1 MHKFHLPF
9 FLAIMLG
16 LFSNNSH
23 AACTDDLLGDFA
35 SEKNGSAIIRI
46 EKIQGELTYR
56 MSTENL
62 QWDANVHKSALVAQ
76 DKLLQ
81 LLKEQSLLKT
91 SCAIW
96 VDSGVLMK
104 LPVGTAVQVSSP
116 TQKSYIDREVTT
128 GYVYYIMQGFM
139 LEAIDLYPVAAKGI
153 SPVTPEPLKK
163 RPDGKEVADA
173 AVICPGKRRPD
184 MKQVAFNNLR
194 ASTKDWFRKRSP
206 QMQLEFI
213 CGQLLHAE
221 MLKFPG
227 MATKD
232 EKERTVILENL
243 RELLRAG
250 QIPRDEN
257 GDAQWLNAGIALLRG
272 NHDWN
277 MVVAL
282 QKEFY
287 DLFDQAVFPRLT
299 VPAPYENGY
308 ANTELLKLTRF
319 MPAAQALRVLKKFNK
334 KGFLSSSRERPE
346 TKRYALS
353 PVAMELLQ
361 QYPDLGTVPATTL
374 DFLFSQAGS
383 DAVNDRELM
392 RNAVATKNADA
403 VLQLLKHGADP
414 LHSEVLS
421 RAWDTPAYPSLLAAA
436 LAQHASTKAKNL
448 LPQIEAEAVL
458 SRILATRDYEKK
470 IDWQEVDFLVS
481 AGADINHMFGQ
492 NIPENIGVY
501 AHMRPESTM
510 QLIAHGLQL
519 DKNHAYDDGKNKT
532 SGELLPLYLRFEGYE
547 PHHED
552 LIRAMLTKYNNVNIA
567 SVCTTCG
574 LNYPLDYAL
583 KSGRADLV
591 KTFLE
596 FGANPN
602 NVNRDGSLSFWQ
614 AIIKNQPDMLD
625 MMATSEF
632 RLNLN
637 AVDKNGISILAWAN
651 CIKADAAAAW
661 LREHGA
667 LEIGREIC
675 AKVK

>member
-1 MHKFHLPF
+1 
-9 FLAIMLG
+9 MLG
-16 LFSNNSH
+16 LFSRNSH
-23 AACTDDLLGDFA
+23 AACSDTLLGDFA
-35 SEKNGSAIIRI
+35 SEKNGPAIIRI
-46 EKIQGELTYR
+46 EKTQGELTYR
-56 MSTENL
+56 MSTDSQ

-81 LLKEQSLLKT
+81 LLKEQSLPET

-139 LEAIDLYPVAAKGI
+139 LEAIDLYPVAARGI
-153 SPVTPEPLKK
+153 SPATPEPLKK
-163 RPDGKEVADA
+163 RPDGKEVAGA
-173 AVICPGKRRPD
+173 AALCPGKKLPD

-213 CGQLLHAE
+213 CGQWLHAE

-227 MATKD
+227 MVTKD
-232 EKERTVILENL
+232 EKERTATLENF

-299 VPAPYENGY
+299 VPAPYENSHT
-308 ANTELLKLTRF
+308 NTELLKLTRF

-334 KGFLSSSRERPE
+334 KGFLSNSRERPE
-346 TKRYALS
+346 TRGYALS

-374 DFLFSQAGS
+374 DFLFPQAGA
-383 DAVNDRELM
+383 DAINDRELM

-403 VLQLLKHGADP
+403 VLQLLKRGADP
-414 LHSEVLS
+414 LRREVLS

-436 LAQHASTKAKNL
+436 LAQHASTKAKTL

-470 IDWQEVDFLVS
+470 IDWEEVDFLVGT
-481 AGADINHMFGQ
+481 GADINHMFGQ
-492 NIPENIGVY
+492 NRPENIGVY

-547 PHHED
+547 PHRED

-567 SVCTTCG
+567 SGCTTCG

-596 FGANPN
+596 FGADPN
-602 NVNRDGSLSFWQ
+602 NVNKDGSLSFWQ
-614 AIIKNQPDMLD
+614 AIIKNQPDMLE
-625 MMATSEF
+625 MMATSKF
-632 RLNLN
+632 KLNLN
-637 AVDKNGISILAWAN
+637 AVDKNGISVLAWAN
-651 CIKADAAAAW
+651 CLKADAVAAW
-661 LREHGA
+661 LSKNGA